1 MSAVDN
7 GHTVKTSEEL
17 LIIAMGSSVCFH
29 LSRGFSSR
37 ICFIGSSIIVQA
49 EAKVGLGTDGVDRL
63 EDPEDEKS
71 VPSP

>member
-7 GHTVKTSEEL
+7 GHAVKTNEEL
-17 LIIAMGSSVCFH
+17 LITAMGSSVCFN
-29 LSRGFSSR
+29 LSRGFGSR
-37 ICFIGSSIIVQA
+37 ICFTGSSIIVQVEA
-49 EAKVGLGTDGVDRL
+49 EVGLGTDGVDRL